1 MTAEEKDLF
10 IKQKAAE
17 HIPAVNDKIL
27 WSLHAVKKLRIEG
40 LRKAEV
46 ESSLKGCI
54 IIEDYPVEG
63 RPLPDCLVLGFLGYD
78 PVHSVIA
85 IDREFDRIL
94 MITVYRPSAG
104 RWESDWKKRKKQS

>member
-40 LRKAEV
+40 L
-46 ESSLKGCI
+46 LK
-54 IIEDYPVEG
+54 
-63 RPLPDCLVLGFLGYD
+63 VL
-78 PVHSVIA
+78 
-85 IDREFDRIL
+85 
-94 MITVYRPSAG
+94 
-104 RWESDWKKRKKQS
+104 